1 MWQDHY
7 QSLLNSV
14 KSLEHK
20 TSVTSTLSS
29 IENESIEIRPLDIV
43 NALKSVNKGKAC
55 GVDGL
60 AAEHFIYAD
69 HVILSILFNCFI
81 SHGYLPSEF
90 MKTAIVPIIKNKT
103 GDTSDKNI
111 YRSIALVTACSKIS
125 ELCILSIIENYICTH
140 DHQFGFKKQHATDMC
155 IYTVK
160 SVIKYYTRQN
170 SPIYIYMFL
179 DASKAFDRISHWTL
193 FKKLIA
199 CHTPVLIVRILM
211 FWYQKQSICVKWG
224 KRTSEYFSII
234 NGVRQGGVLSPKLF
248 AIDLSVCL
256 TQCKAGCHL
265 NETVTNHVV
274 YADDIC
280 LMAPSAIA
288 LQKMLNRGYDFSQSN
303 DIILNPITCKS
314 QCMVFKPNRFKLYC
328 PAVYLT
334 GNIID
339 YVKKTKYLGYTCM
352 FTNDK
357 QDEVEML
364 IQLRLLYMRS
374 NKIIR
379 MFHFC
384 TIDGKLEL
392 FRSFCT
398 SFYCCYLWTGYKNST
413 FNRLRTAFNNAYR
426 RNLDLP

>member
-14 KSLEHK
+14 KNLEHK

-43 NALKSVNKGKAC
+43 NELKSVNKGKAC

-69 HVILSILFNCFI
+69 ERIHVILSILFNCFI

-103 GDTSDKNI
+103 GDTSDKNN
-111 YRSIALVTACSKIS
+111 YRPIALVTACSKIF

-140 DHQFGFKKQHATDMC
+140 DHQFGFRKQHATDMC

-170 SPIYIYMFL
+170 SPVYTCFL

-199 CHTPVLIVRILM
+199 CNTPVLIVRILM
-211 FWYQKQSICVKWG
+211 FWYQRQSICVKWG

-234 NGVRQGGVLSPKLF
+234 NGVRQGGVLSPQLF
-248 AIDLSVCL
+248 AIYMNDLSVCL

-265 NETVTNHVV
+265 NETVTNHVM
-274 YADDIC
+274 YADD
-280 LMAPSAIA
+280 LS
-288 LQKMLNRGYDFSQSN
+288 
-303 DIILNPITCKS
+303 
-314 QCMVFKPNRFKLYC
+314 
-328 PAVYLT
+328 
-334 GNIID
+334 
-339 YVKKTKYLGYTCM
+339 
-352 FTNDK
+352 
-357 QDEVEML
+357 
-364 IQLRLLYMRS
+364 RLLRTRQVILVT
-374 NKIIR
+374 KTIIVQ
-379 MFHFC
+379 
-384 TIDGKLEL
+384 
-392 FRSFCT
+392 
-398 SFYCCYLWTGYKNST
+398 
-413 FNRLRTAFNNAYR
+413 
-426 RNLDLP
+426 